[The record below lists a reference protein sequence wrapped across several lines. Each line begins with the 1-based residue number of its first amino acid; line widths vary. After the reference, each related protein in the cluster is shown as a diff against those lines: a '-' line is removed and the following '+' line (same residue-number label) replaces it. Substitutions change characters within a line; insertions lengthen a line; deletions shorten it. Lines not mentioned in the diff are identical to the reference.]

1 MHAPPGL
8 RGEFRTDDV
17 ARALYAEG
25 AGILRIIPRAVAVPA
40 GVDDLALLVRW
51 AAGER
56 LPLVPRGAGSGMPGG
71 NIGAGI
77 VVDLSQAFR
86 DAPVIDPTAGT
97 ARCGASVTYQ
107 SLNAAAASFG
117 LRLPPD
123 PSSGAFCT
131 LGGMVA
137 TNASG
142 AHSVKYGAM
151 RRWVR
156 ALEFVTA
163 DGEAGGT
170 EARTHGGTAAQGHG
184 DTAAEE
190 RFLRA
195 VAPEIRERAADL
207 MAAVPRTTKNSAG
220 YALDAYAASGRTA
233 DLLTGSEG
241 TLVFFTAV
249 EVALAPLPD
258 DRSTVLMTLRSLDD
272 VGPAV
277 LALRPFGPSAVELL
291 DRTYL
296 DFVRGAVQRHIPAGT
311 EAVLLVE
318 FEGDGRGAL
327 DAVRGLA
334 ETTELADDVASV
346 SRLWELRHLA
356 SPILA
361 SLPNNLRSLQLVE
374 DGCVPVPVLGRYIR
388 ALREAAAAHGFDIVI
403 FGHAGDGHLHA
414 NLLADVAAPGF
425 AARLSS
431 CLEVVTGT
439 QLSLGGTPSGE
450 HGDGRLRAPFLASTF
465 GEGFAEL
472 CRRTKDAWDPAGIV
486 NPGVKLAAPGAKL
499 DAAMLKVGARAPS
512 LPSEIA
518 AQLREVERT
527 AGWGLF
533 KLSLA
538 APPAPAPR

>member
-1 MHAPPGL
+1 VRAPPGF

-25 AGILRIIPRAVAVPA
+25 AGIFRIMPQAVAVPS
-40 GVDDLALLVRW
+40 GTGDLVTLVRW
-51 AAGER
+51 AGSER
-56 LPLVPRGAGSGMPGG
+56 LSLVPRGAGSGMPGG
-71 NIGAGI
+71 NIGPGV
-77 VVDLSQAFR
+77 VVDLTPGFR
-86 DAPVIDPTAGT
+86 APPVIDAQART
-97 ARCGASVTYQ
+97 ARCGASITYQ
-107 SLNAAAASFG
+107 ALNAAAAGHG

-137 TNASG
+137 TNAAG

-163 DGEAGGT
+163 DGETGATDGPGFGD
-170 EARTHGGTAAQGHG
+170 ARGAPAPPT
-184 DTAAEE
+184 TAAEQ

-195 VAPEIRERAADL
+195 VAGRLRERAADL
-207 MAAVPRTTKNSAG
+207 ASAVPHTTKNSAG

-241 TLVFFTAV
+241 TLAIVTAV
-249 EVALAPLPD
+249 EVALAPLPE
-258 DRSTVLMTLRSLDD
+258 DRSTLLVTLRSLDD

-277 LALRPFGPSAVELL
+277 LALRPHGPSAIELL

-296 DFVRGAVQRHIPAGT
+296 DFVRGAVQRRVPDGT

-318 FEGDGRGAL
+318 FEGDGRGAAG
-327 DAVRGLA
+327 AVRGLA

-374 DGCVPVPVLGRYIR
+374 DGCVPVAVLGRYIR
-388 ALREAAAAHGFDIVI
+388 ALREAAATFGFEIVI

-414 NLLADVAAPGF
+414 NVLANVSAPDF
-425 AARLSS
+425 AARLFG
-431 CLEVVTGT
+431 CLEAVTGA

-450 HGDGRLRAPFLASTF
+450 HGDGRLRAAFLAPTF
-465 GEGFAEL
+465 GEAYADL
-472 CRRTKDAWDPAGIV
+472 CRRTKEAWDPAGIL
-486 NPGVKLAAPGAKL
+486 NPGVKLPAPDARL
-499 DAAMLKVGARAPS
+499 DASMLKVGAGAP
-512 LPSEIA
+512 PIPAAIA
-518 AQLREVERT
+518 ACLREVERS
-527 AGWGLF
+527 AGWGAF
-533 KLSLA
+533 RLSLA
-538 APPAPAPR
+538 PAPSAA

>member
-1 MHAPPGL
+1 VHAPPGL

-25 AGILRIIPRAVAVPA
+25 AGIFRIVPQAVAVPA
-40 GVDDLALLVRW
+40 GEDDLALLVRW
-51 AAGER
+51 AAGQG
-56 LPLVPRGAGSGMPGG
+56 LPLVARGAGSGMAGG
-71 NIGAGI
+71 NIGPGV

-86 DAPVIDPTAGT
+86 DAPVIDATAGT

-107 SLNAAAASFG
+107 ALNAAAAGFG

-137 TNASG
+137 TNAAG

-156 ALEFVTA
+156 SLEYVTA
-163 DGEAGGT
+163 DGETG
-170 EARTHGGTAAQGHG
+170 RTDTPVGRRADAPTHSR
-184 DTAAEE
+184 TAAEE
-190 RFLRA
+190 RFLRD
-195 VAPEIRERAADL
+195 VAPALRAQAAEL
-207 MAAVPRTTKNSAG
+207 AAAVPRTTKNSAG
-220 YALDAYAASGRTA
+220 YALDVYAASGRTA

-241 TLVFFTAV
+241 TLAILTAV

-258 DRSTVLMTLRSLDD
+258 DRSTLLVTLRSLDD
-272 VGPAV
+272 VGPTV
-277 LALRPFGPSAVELL
+277 LALRPLGPSAVELL

-296 DFVRGAVQRHIPAGT
+296 DFVRGAVQRRIPAGT

-388 ALREAAAAHGFDIVI
+388 ALREAAAVHGFEVVI

-414 NLLADVAAPGF
+414 NLLADVAAPDF
-425 AARLSS
+425 ASRLSS
-431 CLEVVTGT
+431 CLEAVTGA

-465 GEGFAEL
+465 GDAFAAL
-472 CRRTKDAWDPAGIV
+472 CRRTKEAWDPGSIL
-486 NPGVKLAAPGAKL
+486 NPGVKLAASGAKL
-499 DAAMLKVGARAPS
+499 DASMLKVGAGAAT
-512 LPSEIA
+512 LPGGIA
-518 AQLREVERT
+518 AQLRDVEKT
-527 AGWGLF
+527 AAWGVF
-533 KLSLA
+533 RLSLA
-538 APPAPAPR
+538 PPPAPAVR

>member
-25 AGILRIIPRAVAVPA
+25 AGIFRIVPQAVAVPTD
-40 GVDDLALLVRW
+40 VDDLALLVRW
-51 AAGER
+51 AAEER

-71 NIGAGI
+71 NIGPGVI
-77 VVDLSQAFR
+77 VDLSQAFL
-86 DAPVIDPTAGT
+86 DAPVIDAAAGT

-107 SLNAAAASFG
+107 ALNASAAGFG

-137 TNASG
+137 TNAAG
-142 AHSVKYGAM
+142 AHSVKHGTM

-156 ALEFVTA
+156 SLEFVTA
-163 DGEAGGT
+163 DGETGGTGAQGHGGT
-170 EARTHGGTAAQGHG
+170 EAEQ
-184 DTAAEE
+184 
-190 RFLRA
+190 RFLRD
-195 VAPEIRERAADL
+195 VAPALRERSADL
-207 MAAVPRTTKNSAG
+207 AAAVPHTTKNSAG
-220 YALDAYAASGRTA
+220 YALDLYAANGRTA

-241 TLVFFTAV
+241 TLAVVTAV

-258 DRSTVLMTLRSLDD
+258 DRSTVLVTLRSLDD

-277 LALRPFGPSAVELL
+277 LALRPLGPSAVELL

-296 DFVRGAVQRHIPAGT
+296 DFVRGAVQRRIPAGT

-334 ETTELADDVASV
+334 ETTELADDVGSV

-414 NLLADVAAPGF
+414 NLLADVSAPDF
-425 AARLSS
+425 AARLAS
-431 CLEVVTGT
+431 CLEAVTGA

-450 HGDGRLRAPFLASTF
+450 HGDGRLRAPFLVSTF
-465 GEGFAEL
+465 GEEFAEL
-472 CRRTKDAWDPAGIV
+472 CGRTKRAWDPLGIL
-486 NPGVKLAAPGAKL
+486 NPGVKLAAPGARL
-499 DAAMLKVGARAPS
+499 DAAMLKVGARAPA
-512 LPSEIA
+512 LPGDVA
-518 AQLREVERT
+518 ARLREVEQT

-538 APPAPAPR
+538 PSAAPSR

>member
-1 MHAPPGL
+1 VPAPPGF

-25 AGILRIIPRAVAVPA
+25 AGIFRIIPQAVAVPS
-40 GVDDLALLVRW
+40 GLDDLVALVRW
-51 AAGER
+51 AAAER
-56 LPLVPRGAGSGMPGG
+56 QALIPRGAGSGMPGG
-71 NIGAGI
+71 NVGPGI
-77 VVDLSQAFR
+77 VVDLSRGFR
-86 DAPVIDPTAGT
+86 QPPAIDADRKT
-97 ARCGASVTYQ
+97 ARCGASITCQ
-107 SLNAAAASFG
+107 ALNAAAAGHG

-137 TNASG
+137 TNAAG

-163 DGEAGGT
+163 DAETGAADGPARAPLAPAG
-170 EARTHGGTAAQGHG
+170 AGTAA
-184 DTAAEE
+184 ER
-190 RFLRA
+190 RFLRE
-195 VAPEIRERAADL
+195 VAPRLRERAADL
-207 MAAVPRTTKNSAG
+207 AGAVPHTTKNSAG
-220 YALDAYAASGRTA
+220 YALDAYAASGRTT

-241 TLVFFTAV
+241 TLAVVTAV
-249 EVALAPLPD
+249 EVALAPLPE
-258 DRSTVLMTLRSLDD
+258 DRSTLLVTLRSLDD

-277 LALRPFGPSAVELL
+277 LALRPHGPSAIELL

-296 DFVRGAVQRHIPAGT
+296 DFVRGAVQRRMPERT

-318 FEGDGRGAL
+318 FEGDGRAAV

-374 DGCVPVPVLGRYIR
+374 DGCVPVAVLGRYIR
-388 ALREAAAAHGFDIVI
+388 ALRDAAAAFGFEIVI

-414 NLLADVAAPGF
+414 NVLANVAAPDF
-425 AARLSS
+425 AARLFG
-431 CLEVVTGT
+431 CLEAVTGA

-450 HGDGRLRAPFLASTF
+450 HGDGRLRAGFLAPTF
-465 GEGFAEL
+465 GEGYAEL
-472 CRRTKDAWDPAGIV
+472 CRRTKGAWDPAGIL
-486 NPGVKLAAPGAKL
+486 NPGVKVPAPGATL
-499 DAAMLKVGARAPS
+499 DAAMLKVGAAAP
-512 LPSEIA
+512 PIPADIA
-518 AQLREVERT
+518 ARLREVERT
-527 AGWGLF
+527 AAWGVF
-533 KLSLA
+533 RLSLA
-538 APPAPAPR
+538 PAPTAA

>member
-40 GVDDLALLVRW
+40 DVDDLALLVRW
-51 AAGER
+51 AAGEPV
-56 LPLVPRGAGSGMPGG
+56 PLVPRGAGSGMPGG
-71 NIGAGI
+71 NIGPGI
-77 VVDLSQAFR
+77 VVDLSRAFR
-86 DAPVIDPTAGT
+86 GAPLIDPDAGT

-107 SLNAAAASFG
+107 ELNAAAAAFA

-137 TNASG
+137 TNAAG

-156 ALEFVTA
+156 ALDFVTA
-163 DGEAGGT
+163 DGETERSAEPGT
-170 EARTHGGTAAQGHG
+170 GRSAATQ
-184 DTAAEE
+184 
-190 RFLRA
+190 RFLRD
-195 VAPEIRERAADL
+195 VAPAIRGQAAEL
-207 MAAVPRTTKNSAG
+207 AAAVPRTTKNSAG
-220 YALDAYAASGRTA
+220 YALDAYAASGRVT

-241 TLVFFTAV
+241 TLAVVTAV
-249 EVALAPLPD
+249 EVALAPLPA
-258 DRSTVLMTLRSLDD
+258 DRSTVLVTLRSLDD

-277 LALRPFGPSAVELL
+277 LALRPLGPSALELL

-296 DFVRGAVQRHIPAGT
+296 DFVRGAVQRRIPAGT

-334 ETTELADDVASV
+334 ETTELADDVGSV

-361 SLPNNLRSLQLVE
+361 SLPNNLRALQLVE

-388 ALREAAAAHGFDIVI
+388 ALREAAAAHGFEIVI

-414 NLLADVAAPGF
+414 NLLADVAAPDL
-425 AARLSS
+425 APRLSS
-431 CLEVVTGT
+431 CLEAVTGA
-439 QLSLGGTPSGE
+439 QLSLGGTPAGE

-465 GEGFAEL
+465 GEPFAEL
-472 CRRTKDAWDPAGIV
+472 CRRTKQAWDPAGIL
-486 NPGVKLAAPGAKL
+486 NPGVKLAAPGAGL
-499 DAAMLKVGARAPS
+499 DAAALKVGVHAPA
-512 LPSEIA
+512 LPGDVA
-518 AQLREVERT
+518 TLLREVERT

-538 APPAPAPR
+538 PAPPGAGK

>member
-25 AGILRIIPRAVAVPA
+25 AGILRIVPQAVAVPA
-40 GVDDLALLVRW
+40 GADDLALLARW
-51 AAGER
+51 AAGAG
-56 LPLVPRGAGSGMPGG
+56 LALVPRGAGSGMPGG
-71 NIGAGI
+71 NIGTGV
-77 VVDLSQAFR
+77 VVDLTQAFR
-86 DAPVIDPTAGT
+86 DAPVVDAAAGT

-107 SLNAAAASFG
+107 ALNAAAAAYG
-117 LRLPPD
+117 LHLPPD

-137 TNASG
+137 TNAAGS
-142 AHSVKYGAM
+142 HSVKYGAM

-156 ALEFVTA
+156 QLEFVTA
-163 DGEAGGT
+163 DGEAG
-170 EARTHGGTAAQGHG
+170 RTDAPAEGR
-184 DTAAEE
+184 TAAEQ
-190 RFLRA
+190 RFLRD
-195 VAPEIRERAADL
+195 VAPTLRERAADL
-207 MAAVPRTTKNSAG
+207 AAAVPHTTKNSAG
-220 YALDAYAASGRTA
+220 YALDVYATSGRTA

-241 TLVFFTAV
+241 TLAFITAV
-249 EVALAPLPD
+249 EVALAPLPE
-258 DRSTVLMTLRSLDD
+258 DRSTLLVTLRSLDD
-272 VGPAV
+272 VGPAI
-277 LALRPFGPSAVELL
+277 LALRPLGPSAVELL

-296 DFVRGAVQRHIPAGT
+296 DFVRGAVQRHIPADT

-318 FEGDGRGAL
+318 FEGDGQRAVA
-327 DAVRGLA
+327 AVRHFA

-361 SLPNNLRSLQLVE
+361 SLPNNLRSLQLIE

-388 ALREAAAAHGFDIVI
+388 ALRDSAAAHGFEIVI

-414 NLLADVAAPGF
+414 NLLADVSAPDF
-425 AARLSS
+425 ATRLTS
-431 CLEVVTGT
+431 CLETVTGV

-450 HGDGRLRAPFLASTF
+450 HGDGRLRAPFLAPAF
-465 GEGFAEL
+465 GADFAEL
-472 CRRTKDAWDPAGIV
+472 CRRTKVAWDPAMIL

-499 DAAMLKVGARAPS
+499 GPETLKVGALAPV
-512 LPSEIA
+512 LPDGIGA
-518 AQLREVERT
+518 RLRDVERA

-538 APPAPAPR
+538 PSPSGSAR

>member
-8 RGEFRTDDV
+8 RCEFRTDVD

-25 AGILRIIPRAVAVPA
+25 AGIFRIIPQAVAVPT

-56 LPLVPRGAGSGMPGG
+56 MPLVPRGAGSGMPGG
-71 NIGAGI
+71 NIGPGI

-86 DAPVIDPTAGT
+86 DPPVIDAHAGT
-97 ARCGASVTYQ
+97 ARCGAAVTYQ
-107 SLNAAAASFG
+107 ELNAAAAAFA

-137 TNASG
+137 TNAAG

-163 DGEAGGT
+163 DGEAG
-170 EARTHGGTAAQGHG
+170 RTAEPGAGR
-184 DTAAEE
+184 TAAEQ
-190 RFLRA
+190 RFARD
-195 VAPEIRERAADL
+195 VAPTLREQAAEL
-207 MAAVPRTTKNSAG
+207 AAAAPRTTKNSSG
-220 YALDAYAASGRTA
+220 YGLGAYAASGHLT

-241 TLVFFTAV
+241 TLAVVTAV
-249 EVALAPLPD
+249 DVALAPLPA
-258 DRSTVLMTLRSLDD
+258 DRSTLLVTLRSLDD

-277 LALRPFGPSAVELL
+277 LALRPLGPSAVELL

-296 DFVRGAVQRHIPAGT
+296 DFVRGAAQRRIPAGT

-318 FEGDGRGAL
+318 IEGDGRGAL
-327 DAVRGLA
+327 EAVRGLA
-334 ETTELADDVASV
+334 ETTELADDVGSV

-361 SLPNNLRSLQLVE
+361 SLPNSLRALQVVE
-374 DGCVPVPVLGRYIR
+374 DGCVPVAVLGRYIR
-388 ALREAAAAHGFDIVI
+388 ALREAAAAHGFDVVI

-414 NLLADVAAPGF
+414 NLLADVAAPDL
-425 AARLSS
+425 AARLSA
-431 CLEVVTGT
+431 CLEAVTGA
-439 QLSLGGTPSGE
+439 QLSLGGTPAGE

-465 GEGFAEL
+465 GESFAEL
-472 CRRTKDAWDPAGIV
+472 CLRTKQAWDPAGIL
-486 NPGVKLAAPGAKL
+486 NPGVKLAATGATI
-499 DAAMLKVGARAPS
+499 DATTLKVGARAPAV
-512 LPSEIA
+512 PSAVA
-518 AQLREVERT
+518 ARLREVERT

-538 APPAPAPR
+538 PGRSAAPR

>member
-1 MHAPPGL
+1 VRAPPGL

-25 AGILRIIPRAVAVPA
+25 AGIFRIIPAAVAVPA
-40 GVDDLALLVRW
+40 DAADLAALVRW

-56 LPLVPRGAGSGMPGG
+56 VALVPRAAGSGMPGG
-71 NIGAGI
+71 NIGPGV
-77 VVDLSQAFR
+77 VVDLSRAFR
-86 DAPVIDPTAGT
+86 DAPVVDPDART
-97 ARCGASVTYQ
+97 ARCGASVTCQ
-107 SLNAAAASFG
+107 ELNAAAVGFG

-123 PSSGAFCT
+123 PSSAAFCT

-137 TNASG
+137 TNAAG

-156 ALEFVTA
+156 GLEFVTA
-163 DGEAGGT
+163 DGEAG
-170 EARTHGGTAAQGHG
+170 RTDGGHGGTGAQGHG
-184 DTAAEE
+184 KTAAEQRFE
-190 RFLRA
+190 RDVAPDLRA
-195 VAPEIRERAADL
+195 RAAALAD
-207 MAAVPRTTKNSAG
+207 AVPRTTKNSAG
-220 YALDAYAASGRTA
+220 YALDAYAAGGRVA
-233 DLLTGSEG
+233 DLLVGSEG
-241 TLVFFTAV
+241 TLAVVTAV

-258 DRSTVLMTLRSLDD
+258 DRSTLLVTLRSLDD

-277 LALRPFGPSAVELL
+277 LALKPLGPAAVELL

-296 DFVRGAVQRHIPAGT
+296 DFVRGAAQRRIPAGT

-318 FEGDGRGAL
+318 FEGDAAGAIA
-327 DAVRGLA
+327 AVAGIA
-334 ETTELADDVASV
+334 ETTALADDPASV

-388 ALREAAAAHGFDIVI
+388 ALREGAQAHGFEIVI

-414 NLLADVAAPGF
+414 NLLADVSAPDF

-431 CLEVVTGT
+431 CLDAVTGA

-450 HGDGRLRAPFLASTF
+450 HGDGRLRARFLTSTF
-465 GEGFAEL
+465 GEAYAEL
-472 CRRTKDAWDPAGIV
+472 CARTKRAWDPAGIL
-486 NPGVKLAAPGAKL
+486 NPGVKLAAPDAAF
-499 DAAMLKVGARAPS
+499 DAAMLKVGARAPA
-512 LPSEIA
+512 LPAEVA
-518 AQLREVERT
+518 AALREIERS

-533 KLSLA
+533 KLDLA
-538 APPAPAPR
+538 K

>member
-1 MHAPPGL
+1 MRAPPGF
-8 RGEFRTDDV
+8 RGEFRTDDT

-25 AGILRIIPRAVAVPA
+25 AGIFRIIPGAVAVPA
-40 GVDDLALLVRW
+40 GLDDLVALVRW
-51 AAGER
+51 AARER

-71 NIGAGI
+71 NIGPGI
-77 VVDLSQAFR
+77 VVDLSPGFR
-86 DAPVIDPTAGT
+86 EPPAIDPDART
-97 ARCGASVTYQ
+97 ARCGASISYQ
-107 SLNAAAASFG
+107 ALNGAAAGFG

-137 TNASG
+137 TNAAG

-156 ALEFVTA
+156 ALDFVTA
-163 DGEAGGT
+163 DGETG
-170 EARTHGGTAAQGHG
+170 RTDAPATRR
-184 DTAAEE
+184 TAAEE
-190 RFLRA
+190 RFERD
-195 VAPEIRERAADL
+195 VAPELRSRAAEL
-207 MAAVPRTTKNSAG
+207 AGAVPHTTKNSAG
-220 YALDAYAASGRTA
+220 YALDAYAASGRAA

-241 TLVFFTAV
+241 TLAIATAV

-258 DRSTVLMTLRSLDD
+258 DRSTLLVTLRSLED

-277 LALRPFGPSAVELL
+277 LALRPLGPSAVELL

-296 DFVRGAVQRHIPAGT
+296 DFVRGAIQRRIPDGT

-318 FEGDGRGAL
+318 LEGDGRAAA

-361 SLPNNLRSLQLVE
+361 ALPNNLRSLQLVE
-374 DGCVPVPVLGRYIR
+374 DGCVPVAVLGRYIR
-388 ALREAAAAHGFDIVI
+388 ALRDSAAAFGFTVVI

-425 AARLSS
+425 AARLFA
-431 CLEVVTGT
+431 CLEAVTGA

-450 HGDGRLRAPFLASTF
+450 HGDGRLRAPFLAPTF
-465 GEGFAEL
+465 GEAYAEL
-472 CRRTKDAWDPAGIV
+472 CRRTKAAWDPAGTL
-486 NPGVKLAAPGAKL
+486 NPGVKVPAPGAGF
-499 DAAMLKVGARAPS
+499 DAGMLKVGSAAPP
-512 LPSEIA
+512 LPAEIA
-518 AQLREVERT
+518 ARLREIERT
-527 AGWGLF
+527 AGWGTF
-533 KLSLA
+533 RLSLA
-538 APPAPAPR
+538 PAPAAA